1 MNQISRV
8 ATETALSI
16 SEMLSLIFSELP
28 PGTQV
33 ACACVCKKWSE
44 LALDELW
51 RDLQGVQPLLRL
63 VIEDEQFYDEGSWGY
78 PETVDNIFQLLRDAD
93 WSRFREYAVRVVSIE
108 FDENMSATSLPS
120 GQGIA
125 VLCFHHR
132 FGNCL
137 TPNVRRIKWR
147 TTSKQCVKLM
157 MPFISERLE
166 ELKLE
171 FDQWEAE
178 ESFLYLAHRTP
189 SLKKL
194 YIASEESPSNL
205 STSFSRWVQT
215 CVGLEE
221 VQLPRGWHT
230 STILAAFGSLPNL
243 FEFGMQWTSP
253 PGDPTEVRT
262 RAIIRKGCFL
272 SLRSLGWSSN
282 ITQATDLLQQTSGQL
297 QRLTLDCRGE
307 LSQGDIEALLITV
320 AECCPQLDRFCL
332 NLTEIQVIALLTFNI
347 FRPLLACKTLT
358 ELRIHYS
365 LPCIVSN
372 SDFEDM
378 GTAWP
383 AMEELVLCPDP
394 DASGS
399 TRGTAIST
407 LSHLATALP
416 RLRVLGLHFDHL
428 EPPGSAG
435 DLLPETQFRCLRELD
450 VGTSQVPKA
459 DPTPVGLYLAS
470 LFAVGTR
477 PTIHAGVSEV
487 RSTDRS
493 GHSAACVDGWRQV
506 ERSVHLTLGVKEAI
520 VRRFSSR

>member
-1 MNQISRV
+1 
-8 ATETALSI
+8 
-16 SEMLSLIFSELP
+16 MLSLIFSELP

-282 ITQATDLLQQTSGQL
+282 ITQATDLLQQTS
-297 QRLTLDCRGE
+297 
-307 LSQGDIEALLITV
+307 
-320 AECCPQLDRFCL
+320 
-332 NLTEIQVIALLTFNI
+332 
-347 FRPLLACKTLT
+347 
-358 ELRIHYS
+358 
-365 LPCIVSN
+365 
-372 SDFEDM
+372 DFEDM

-520 VRRFSSR
+520 DDGMDACYRESSL